1 MNNLIETYESVV
13 RQRDALEK
21 KLADMAAESNAIKDA
36 AKSLLSEA
44 SIVYSKYNETQ
55 QPDKDLVD
63 MQTLHELQVAMSE
76 TPATDA
82 FINSLMGKSVD
93 ALQIPESF
101 KTIGE
106 NIRTQANR
114 ATSHPL
120 FAVMQKREIVVD
132 GDYDHD
138 RFVWVDEKGHEA
150 TDHQKRRLD
159 LFIKNFREPPEKWRH
174 LAVKEINEFVTA
186 CFTEQGCKDYLDANG
201 HNLRYPF
208 IYVFSAYRNA
218 EFIAIREWLAKGIND
233 AQ

>member
-1 MNNLIETYESVV
+1 TYESVV
-13 RQRDALEK
+13 QQRDAPEK
-21 KLADMAAESNAIKDA
+21 ELADVVAESNAIKDA

-44 SIVYSKYNETQ
+44 SIIYSKYNETQ

-101 KTIGE
+101 KTISE
-106 NIRTQANR
+106 NIRTQDNR

-132 GDYDHD
+132 GEYDHD
-138 RFVWVDEKGHEA
+138 RFVWVDEEGQEA
-150 TDHQKRRLD
+150 SDHQKRRLD

-208 IYVFSAYRNA
+208 IYVFSAHRNA